1 MEVAAEYR
9 ARLEQRRSIQQT
21 QERLHRRIGN
31 YRLGVGIGAA
41 VLSYFIFG
49 RVWLSP
55 FWLVVPFV
63 VFIWLMWWHSR
74 VLDRLER
81 ANRAVKFYEQGAARI
96 EDRWAGQGETGE
108 RYRDPAHVY
117 ADDLDI
123 LGRGSLFELLCTART
138 LPGEETLA
146 KWLLGPSSAEE
157 IIARQEAVA
166 DLRERL
172 DLREELAVLGETLRS
187 GVKLEPLSKWGE
199 DPPIRFPRGGRHVA
213 KAIVAAILIT
223 FGLYMAGLTKRTPF
237 LAAILIEL
245 VFSGL
250 LHERVQRVHDAV
262 QKPAQ
267 ELSLVADVLRCIEQQ
282 KFEAPLLR
290 SMQASLQIDHQIA
303 SERIRRLGKLVDL
316 WEYQHNQFLAPVLAA
331 FLWGTQMAMAVERWR
346 TQSGTAIRRWLYA
359 VGEFEAL
366 CSLASYSFEHPA
378 DVFPAISDRAAIF
391 DAEGLGHPLMSE
403 HGCVRNDVKL
413 GGELRL
419 LIVSGSNMSG
429 KSTLLRSVGLS
440 TVMAWAGAPVRAHCL
455 EISPLAVGASIRV
468 VDSLQDGRSRF
479 YAEITRLRHIKDL
492 TERDRPLLFLIDEVL
507 SGTNSHD
514 RRIGAAAIVRSL
526 IDRGAIGMIT
536 THDLALAGIAETL
549 GERAANV
556 HFSDTIVDGQL
567 QFNYHLLPGI
577 VEHSNALELMRS
589 VGLEV

>member
-1 MEVAAEYR
+1 MDVAAEYR
-9 ARLEQRRSIQQT
+9 ARLEQRRAIQNT

-31 YRLGVGIGAA
+31 YRLGVGLAAA

-63 VFIWLMWWHSR
+63 VFMWLMWWHSR
-74 VLDRLER
+74 VLERLER
-81 ANRAVKFYEQGAARI
+81 ANRAVKFYEQGMARI
-96 EDRWAGQGETGE
+96 EDRWIGKGEGGE
-108 RYRDPAHVY
+108 HYRDASHVY

-138 LPGEETLA
+138 LPGEEVLA
-146 KWLLGPSSAEE
+146 SWLLSPSSAEAVLE
-157 IIARQEAVA
+157 RQQAVA

-199 DPPIRFPRGGRHVA
+199 EPPVRFPRGSRNAA
-213 KAIVAAILIT
+213 KAIVAIFVIT
-223 FGLYMAGLTKRTPF
+223 LGLYMAGVTKRTPF
-237 LAAILIEL
+237 LAAILVEL
-245 VFSGL
+245 VFSGW
-250 LHERVQRVHDAV
+250 LHQRVQRVHDAV

-282 KFEAPLLR
+282 KFAAPLLR
-290 SMQASLQIDHQIA
+290 RMQEELQIDHQIA
-303 SERIRRLGKLVDL
+303 SDRIRRLGKLVDL
-316 WEYQHNQFLAPVLAA
+316 WEYQHNQFLAPILAA
-331 FLWGTQMAMAVERWR
+331 FLWGTQMAMAVEEWR
-346 TQSGTAIRRWLYA
+346 TRSGPGIRRWLLA

-378 DVFPAISDRAAIF
+378 DVFPTIAAGPAEF
-391 DAEGLGHPLMSE
+391 DAEALGHPLMSE
-403 HGCVRNDVKL
+403 TGCVRNDVRL
-413 GGELRL
+413 GGDLQL

-440 TVMAWAGAPVRAHCL
+440 TVMAWAGAPVRARRL
-455 EISPLAVGASIRV
+455 KISPVTVGASIRV

-492 TERDRPLLFLIDEVL
+492 TQGDRPLLFLIDEVL

-526 IDRGAIGMIT
+526 VDRGAIGMIT
-536 THDLALAGIAETL
+536 THDLALVGIADMLE
-549 GERAANV
+549 ERAANV
-556 HFSDTIVDGQL
+556 HFTDTIVDGQL
-567 QFNYHLLPGI
+567 QFNYHLMPGV